1 MGYNGPMAGKTHG
14 MPIPPRPSPGSPSV
28 DIARVWAA
36 EGELHVSLTAEVWE
50 DPAAWGIMLVDLA
63 RQVAE
68 AYERSRGISHQQA
81 LARLREG
88 FDDEWGNLT
97 DEPRD
102 KAKR

>member
-1 MGYNGPMAGKTHG
+1 MAGKTHG
-14 MPIPPRPSPGSPSV
+14 MPIPPRPVPGSPTV

-36 EGELHVSLTAEVWE
+36 DGELHVSLTAEVWE

-68 AYERSRGISHQQA
+68 AYERSRGITEQEA

-97 DEPRD
+97 DEPHERV
-102 KAKR
+102 KR

>member
-1 MGYNGPMAGKTHG
+1 
-14 MPIPPRPSPGSPSV
+14 MPVPPRPQPGASSV
-28 DIARVWAA
+28 DIARVWAT
-36 EGELHVSLTAEVWE
+36 EGELHVALTADVWE

-68 AYERSRGISHQQA
+68 AYERSRGITQSEA

-97 DEPRD
+97 QDPHAR
-102 KAKR
+102 KR

>member
-1 MGYNGPMAGKTHG
+1 MAGKTHG
-14 MPIPPRPSPGSPSV
+14 MPIPPRPGPGSTSV

-36 EGELHVSLTAEVWE
+36 DGELHVSLTADVWE

-68 AYERSRGISHQQA
+68 AYERSRGITQAEA

-97 DEPRD
+97 EAPH
-102 KAKR
+102 AKPKR